1 MPEITDITP
10 QVKDKERCNI
20 YVDGRFYCGLKLE
33 TAIKNRLKAGEH
45 VDLARLD
52 EIQLENEKSEALDK
66 AMTHLS
72 VSMKTKKQMRDFLKK
87 KGYVQAVADFVVA
100 KLEDYGFLDDAEY
113 CRQYLSFAGKNKGRL
128 LLKAELKKR
137 GADESCIE
145 AALETLS
152 GEEESARAVLDKYMK
167 NREFTKEN
175 LYKAFR
181 HLLSR
186 GFGYDAAKSALS
198 SLGAEEEG
206 GEEF

>member
-1 MPEITDITP
+1 M
-10 QVKDKERCNI
+10 
-20 YVDGRFYCGLKLE
+20 
-33 TAIKNRLKAGEH
+33 
-45 VDLARLD
+45 
-52 EIQLENEKSEALDK
+52 
-66 AMTHLS
+66 
-72 VSMKTKKQMRDFLKK
+72 
-87 KGYVQAVADFVVA
+87 
-100 KLEDYGFLDDAEY
+100 DDAEY